1 MCSARRWIR
10 LSSRW
15 DSGSRWPE
23 FSPSDSPLVVK
34 GAERASEDAAAEDE
48 RERRSGGELESLGLM
63 LLRRRPTSRS
73 ELTRP
78 MSRPKPP
85 LSVEV
90 IGLRAPL
97 ALVLRRSRRSQGEL
111 FIGPELEHEAEA
123 RDRVEGRQLLFAH
136 EHVEV
141 SPIEVPPLAP
151 LPRRSLPG
159 DVRGTAAT
167 RAGDTRRRHAAGTHT
182 SAPPDTLVSV
192 LNTPKPHQS
201 SSFGGGGP
209 QG

>member
-10 LSSRW
+10 LSRRW

-23 FSPSDSPLVVK
+23 FSPSESPLVVK

-90 IGLRAPL
+90 IGLRGASGPC
-97 ALVLRRSRRSQGEL
+97 LRRSRRSQGEL
-111 FIGPELEHEAEA
+111 FSGPHRQAEA
-123 RDRVEGRQLLFAH
+123 IGWKGDSFFSH
-136 EHVEV
+136 EHVEGTCYNSRPARRV
-141 SPIEVPPLAP
+141 RVGSARPGPEPGAARLGA
-151 LPRRSLPG
+151 PRRTCERPE
-159 DVRGTAAT
+159 
-167 RAGDTRRRHAAGTHT
+167 
-182 SAPPDTLVSV
+182 PP
-192 LNTPKPHQS
+192 PKRN
-201 SSFGGGGP
+201 
-209 QG
+209 

>member
-10 LSSRW
+10 LSRRW

-23 FSPSDSPLVVK
+23 FSPSESPLVVK
-34 GAERASEDAAAEDE
+34 GAERPSEDAAAEDE

-90 IGLRAPL
+90 IGLRGGSGPFFDGVGA
-97 ALVLRRSRRSQGEL
+97 RRGSYSADRK
-111 FIGPELEHEAEA
+111 AEA
-123 RDRVEGRQLLFAH
+123 IGWKGDSFFSH

-141 SPIEVPPLAP
+141 SPIEVPPLQP
-151 LPRRSLPG
+151 LPRRSLLG

-182 SAPPDTLVSV
+182 RAPPDTLVSV

>member
-10 LSSRW
+10 LSRRW

-97 ALVLRRSRRSQGEL
+97 ALVFDGVGARRGSYSSDRKLPTFLHARSRSSILLCCLLLRCSGMQRSFSVGTS
-111 FIGPELEHEAEA
+111 GSGAA
-123 RDRVEGRQLLFAH
+123 RGA
-136 EHVEV
+136 
-141 SPIEVPPLAP
+141 
-151 LPRRSLPG
+151 
-159 DVRGTAAT
+159 
-167 RAGDTRRRHAAGTHT
+167 
-182 SAPPDTLVSV
+182 
-192 LNTPKPHQS
+192 
-201 SSFGGGGP
+201 GGGG
-209 QG
+209 GGA

>member
-10 LSSRW
+10 LSRRW

-34 GAERASEDAAAEDE
+34 GAERPSEDAAAEDE
-48 RERRSGGELESLGLM
+48 LERRSGGELESLGLM

-90 IGLRAPL
+90 IGLRGASGPCRGSYSSDRI
-97 ALVLRRSRRSQGEL
+97 RRHS
-111 FIGPELEHEAEA
+111 
-123 RDRVEGRQLLFAH
+123 VEGRQLLFAH

-141 SPIEVPPLAP
+141 SPIEMPPREP

-182 SAPPDTLVSV
+182 RAPPDTLVSV